1 MTQQARE
8 LLEAT
13 ARALA
18 PRQGANRLV
27 AAIADGTASRITI
40 GTLALEQRHI
50 VTSDRRSF
58 LHLAARTAAR
68 PQGAALFTTLAE
80 GEALA
85 MDRLGALLNG
95 CGLDEVTAEAY
106 EPAAGCQAYPA
117 YVAWLA
123 LNGDPADVAIALYAN
138 FAAWGGYCATIAGA
152 LRTRY
157 GFADEAC
164 GFFDFF
170 ALPAPALKDQAVA
183 AVQEGLD
190 DGRVTMTAAL
200 RYGRLLQS
208 YESMFWD
215 TLTPGT

>member
-1 MTQQARE
+1 
-8 LLEAT
+8 
-13 ARALA
+13 
-18 PRQGANRLV
+18 
-27 AAIADGTASRITI
+27 
-40 GTLALEQRHI
+40 
-50 VTSDRRSF
+50 
-58 LHLAARTAAR
+58 
-68 PQGAALFTTLAE
+68 
-80 GEALA
+80 
-85 MDRLGALLNG
+85 MDRLGALLDG
-95 CGLDEVTAEAY
+95 CGLDEVAARAY
-106 EPAAGCQAYPA
+106 EPSAGCQAYPA

-190 DGRVTMTAAL
+190 DGHVTLPAAL
-200 RYGRLLQS
+200 RHGRLLQA
-208 YESMFWD
+208 YETMFWNALAPD
-215 TLTPGT
+215 TGPKR